1 MDQEKNTGSLSLLLS
16 FVAGFC
22 DTVTFVAAG
31 ELFSAHVTG
40 NFIVFAYDVIKH
52 PTTGAWQKLI
62 TFPVFI
68 IAVMIG
74 ARIGRKSP
82 SMYRLLTLE
91 GILLLVSGLLALVI
105 KDPGNSSQWQVLMVA
120 MIIVV
125 ALGFQNTFGKLFGKA
140 TYGLTTVMT
149 GNVTQASID
158 LIRGLTSSP
167 ADPEIWGSFRK
178 QLILIF
184 GFLVGCLIGALM
196 AAKFGLPAVILPA
209 VVLLLW
215 ILRNKVNNNTAV
227 N

>member
-1 MDQEKNTGSLSLLLS
+1 MEQEKTTRITSLLLP

-40 NFIVFAYDVIKH
+40 NFIVFAYDIIKH
-52 PTTGAWQKLI
+52 PHADAWQKLI

-74 ARIGRKSP
+74 GRINRNSTN
-82 SMYRLLTLE
+82 MYRLLTLE
-91 GILLLVSGLLALVI
+91 GILLLISGLLALAI
-105 KDPGNSSQWQVLMVA
+105 KNPNDASQWQVVTIA

-125 ALGFQNTFGKLFGKA
+125 ALGFQNTFGKLYGKA

-158 LIRGLTSSP
+158 FIKGLTTSP
-167 ADPEIWGSFRK
+167 SDPEAWGSFRK

-184 GFLVGCLIGALM
+184 GFLFGCLFGAIM
-196 AAKFGLPAVILPA
+196 AAKFGLCS
-209 VVLLLW
+209 VVLPGIILILW
-215 ILRNKVNNNTAV
+215 ILKINRENTKP
-227 N
+227 